1 MHCCKKHRSFDG
13 FARTTTTLLGG
24 GGRALRRIMV
34 MVGLA
39 MALAAAAWA
48 NDDETEPVQAS
59 LMRNGDGLFL
69 SARLNLSLSEA
80 VEDALSKGIPLL
92 FVWQAEV
99 VQPRWYWWDK
109 DIASA
114 TRAVRLA
121 YQPLTRHWRLSVG
134 EDGSTS
140 RFALHQ
146 NFASLSEA
154 MRSVLR
160 LNEWKLSSPARL
172 SNDSGQFVRLSFR
185 LDLSQLP
192 RPFQMGVV
200 NEPDWGMGF
209 DKVLPLPALNET
221 LRYGKGP

>member
-1 MHCCKKHRSFDG
+1 MHCCKKHQSIDGCTRVTTAWCRWARS
-13 FARTTTTLLGG
+13 ALGG
-24 GGRALRRIMV
+24 ILLFVWLGGWF
-34 MVGLA
+34 GLA
-39 MALAAAAWA
+39 WA
-48 NDDETEPVQAS
+48 EDEEAEPVQAS
-59 LMRNGDGLFL
+59 LMRNSDGLFL
-69 SARLNLSLSEA
+69 SARLALSLSEA

-109 DIASA
+109 EVASA

-146 NFASLSEA
+146 NFSSLSEA

-160 LNEWKLSSPARL
+160 LNDWKVSPPARL
-172 SNDSGQFVRLSFR
+172 HNDAGQFVRFSFR

-192 RPFQMGVV
+192 RPFQMGVANV
-200 NEPDWGMGF
+200 SDWDMGF
-209 DKVLPLPALNET
+209 EKVLPLPALNET